1 MFINAKTK
9 GEMMINIVKNI
20 INNVRENNGMT
31 PLDTISENMDLRADI
46 GFDSLDLA
54 ELTVKIEKETGID
67 IFADSFVNTVGEILE
82 KISK

>member
-1 MFINAKTK
+1 ME
-9 GEMMINIVKNI
+9 GEMMVNILKNI
-20 INNVRENNGMT
+20 INSVRENNGMP
-31 PLDTISENMDLRADI
+31 PLDTISANMDLRADI

-67 IFADSFVNTVGEILE
+67 VFANSFVSTVGEILE

>member
-1 MFINAKTK
+1 
-9 GEMMINIVKNI
+9 
-20 INNVRENNGMT
+20 
-31 PLDTISENMDLRADI
+31 

-67 IFADSFVNTVGEILE
+67 VFADSFVNTVGEILE